1 MKVLKI
7 SSIVISLL
15 VIVYVTGPMPDKP
28 HISTALPEIKTGLN
42 NLEAE
47 IRQEE
52 ERIPSIKEDNQAR
65 IVWSD
70 SIQKNK
76 TPYSIVYIHGF
87 SASQGEGIPLH
98 REFAKRYGC
107 NLYLCR
113 LYEHGLIEKEPMI
126 DLTPEKLLE
135 SAKRAV
141 EIGKKLGDKV
151 ILMSTSSGGTLSL
164 YIASGNPDIHSII
177 TYSPNIDLY
186 DEKSW
191 VLAQPWGL
199 QLARIIL
206 GGKYYTFDGPPGFE
220 KYWTPKYR
228 IESIISLK
236 SFINATMKAETFGK
250 IKQPV
255 FMGYYYKN
263 EEEQDKVVSVKRML
277 EMFAQLGTPDKLK
290 RKINFPESGTHII
303 ASGLWSKDI
312 LHVKEETFRFAE
324 EILGM
329 EPAQHEP

>member
-1 MKVLKI
+1 MMKFLKI
-7 SSIVISLL
+7 SCL
-15 VIVYVTGPMPDKP
+15 VIAALVIIYILGPSPAKP
-28 HISTALPEIKTGLN
+28 VINTTLPGIKINLN
-42 NLEAE
+42 NLEIE
-47 IRQEE
+47 IKQEE
-52 ERIPSIKEDNQAR
+52 EKTFNIKEDNQAR
-65 IVWSD
+65 IVWHD
-70 SIQKNK
+70 SAQKNK

-98 REFAKRYGC
+98 RAFAERYGC

-113 LYEHGLIEKEPMI
+113 LYEHGLSEKEPMLN
-126 DLTPEKLLE
+126 LTPEKLLE
-135 SAKRAV
+135 SAKKAV
-141 EIGKKLGDKV
+141 AIGKKLGDKV

-164 YIASGNPDIHSII
+164 YIASGNPDVYSII

-191 VLAQPWGL
+191 LLTEPWGL
-199 QLARIIL
+199 QIARIIL
-206 GGKYYTFDGPPGFE
+206 GGKYYTFSGPTGFE

-236 SFINATMKAETFGK
+236 SFINATMNQETFGK

-263 EEEQDKVVSVKRML
+263 EEEQDKVVSVKRMQ
-277 EMFAQLGTPDKLK
+277 EMFAQLGTPGNLK

-303 ASGLWSKDI
+303 ASDIWSKDI
-312 LHVKEETFRFAE
+312 LHVKEETFKFAE
-324 EILGM
+324 DILKM
-329 EPAQHEP
+329 EPAR

>member
-1 MKVLKI
+1 MKFFKI
-7 SSIVISLL
+7 FCIVISLL
-15 VIVYVTGPMPDKP
+15 VILYISGPAPEKP
-28 HISTALPEIKTGLN
+28 IINTELPEIKN
-42 NLEAE
+42 NGSILEAE
-47 IRQEE
+47 IKQEE
-52 ERIPSIKEDNQAR
+52 EKNSNIKEDNQAR
-65 IVWSD
+65 IVWHD

-113 LYEHGLIEKEPMI
+113 LYEHGLIEEEPMI
-126 DLTPEKLLE
+126 NLTPGKLLE

-141 EIGKKLGDKV
+141 AIGKKLGDKV

-191 VLAQPWGL
+191 LLTQPWGL
-199 QLARIIL
+199 QMARIIL
-206 GGKYYTFDGPPGFE
+206 GGKYYTFHGPPGFE
-220 KYWTPKYR
+220 KYWTSKYR

-236 SFINATMKAETFGK
+236 SFINATMNGETFGK
-250 IKQPV
+250 INQPV
-255 FMGYYYKN
+255 FMGYYFKN

-277 EMFAQLGTPDKLK
+277 EMFAQLGTPNNLK

-303 ASGLWSKDI
+303 ASDLWSKDI
-312 LHVKEETFRFAE
+312 SRVKEETFRFAE

-329 EPAQHEP
+329 KQVD